1 MSYQNINQYNFNKIG
16 FRPVNEIID
25 ITLAS
30 DELNYDTETVFSSKL
45 IAEDDGNR
53 MPFSFDL
60 NLQEIATCIGC
71 GVFSN
76 DIIISKNYYNPE
88 NYNLTANTYQ
98 NKISICDVGLTSVDN
113 GLVQNLTGE
122 TIEINTGLYTGTT
135 NIYNR
140 YKYDKR
146 LKLHPITGFTTTTN
160 RIYNDNSYNFTITEE
175 TQPSV
180 GRYAKLN
187 GGFYQGFYKL
197 AGYDYEIFPERVNL
211 GWTAEFLLRYRWSG
225 NTYNGLNARYSGNT
239 GTFFYL
245 GARAENKFYH
255 YANGEV
261 TGATNYNKVTSG
273 LTNWETCGCSS
284 NTTESVCNTVYP
296 LSGSSDSDVI
306 LLEKNVL
313 YDGASNGLSLQL
325 SGNTGNPILC
335 VKSYVL
341 TGSCETTG
349 YTINQWCSTKG
360 VFNDFRNT
368 TYISKENWIQIDAVF
383 VRDRL
388 LDTCDLKDL
397 GGLGLLVNSE
407 FTATTMNKSISLIEP
422 PHTSGYTPTSIEVVN
437 FDSRWFDSAKY
448 RNGHL
453 RIYINGRIFFIVDN
467 FEEIIPRQLDTIKE
481 KQIGVPF
488 NISIGGGTQ
497 GLHDSLIFSSN
508 TENTTIQDPQ
518 LLTTNIL
525 NKTQYSGLTT
535 NILLEEIF
543 GGSFI
548 GDFSAFRMYTEPLDA
563 GKIRHN
569 FNLLKN
575 RYELVDFFNP
585 DKGPAIPATPTVTPT
600 NTPTMTITPTMT
612 PTISIS
618 ASVQVSP
625 TPTPTPSNLPFYAY
639 IFAEPQSYND
649 GINLENY
656 MLNNNTTWGGYQF
669 YGVPDATNYSNNLNT
684 YAHYSGWTS
693 NSGNYITSP
702 SSLSSIIRQ
711 SSGVG
716 VDSFDCPQNQY
727 SFGTI
732 QITESDINPNI
743 QYFYSIWIPVNGVG
757 NNINYML
764 IDAGTDACLSNY
776 INYGNPDDFI
786 SQNVTVTSGAA
797 IPTGVYKVLWLPILY
812 LPITTPLRN
821 SIYIKGEINY

>member
-1 MSYQNINQYNFNKIG
+1 MSYQNVNQYNFNKIG

-25 ITLAS
+25 ISLAS
-30 DELNYDTETVFSSKL
+30 DELNFDEETVFSSKL
-45 IAEDDGNR
+45 IAENDGNR

-60 NLQEIATCIGC
+60 NSQETSICINC
-71 GVFSN
+71 GVFSS
-76 DIIISKNYYNPE
+76 DIIVSTNYYNPYNE
-88 NYNLTANTYQ
+88 NLFTNQNLFNL
-98 NKISICDVGLTSVDN
+98 CDVGLTSVDN
-113 GLVQNLTGE
+113 GLVQGLTGE
-122 TIEINTGLYTGTT
+122 TIEINSGLYTGST

-140 YKYDKR
+140 YKYDRR

-160 RIYNDNSYNFTITEE
+160 RIYLDNSYNYNITEQTE
-175 TQPSV
+175 PSV

-187 GGFYQGFYKL
+187 GGFYQGFYRL

-211 GWTAEFLLRYRWSG
+211 GWTAEFLLRYRWTG
-225 NTYNGLNARYSGNT
+225 DTYNGLNARYTGNT

-245 GARAENKFYH
+245 GTRAENKFYH

-261 TGATNYNKVTSG
+261 TGITNYNKVTSG
-273 LTNWETCGCSS
+273 LTCLDTCGCNSINTKSS
-284 NTTESVCNTVYP
+284 CNKVYP
-296 LSGSSDSDVI
+296 LSGSSDSEVI

-397 GGLGLLVNSE
+397 GGLGLIVNSE

-437 FDSRWFDSAKY
+437 FDSRWFEGGKY

-481 KQIGVPF
+481 RQIGVPF

-497 GLHDSLIFSSN
+497 GLHDSLTFSSCTGN
-508 TENTTIQDPQ
+508 AKIQDPQ
-518 LLTTNIL
+518 LLPTKIL

-563 GKIRHN
+563 GKVRHN

-575 RYELVDFFNP
+575 RYKLVDFFNP
-585 DKGPAIPATPTVTPT
+585 DKGPAVPATPTVTPT

-639 IFAEPQSYND
+639 VFAEPQLYND

-656 MLNNNTTWGGYQF
+656 MLNNSATWGGYQF
-669 YGVPDATNYSNNLNT
+669 YGVPNTSNYSTNLNI

-693 NSGNYITSP
+693 NSGNYITNP
-702 SSLSSIIRQ
+702 TSLSAIIKQ
-711 SSGVG
+711 SSGTG
-716 VDSFDCPQNQY
+716 IDPFGCPQNQY

-732 QITESDINPNI
+732 KIAETNVNTNI
-743 QYFYSIWIPVNGVG
+743 QYFYSIWIPLGGVG
-757 NNINYML
+757 NSLTNMA
-764 IDAGTDACLSNY
+764 IDAGSNPCLSDYVN
-776 INYGNPDDFI
+776 NGKPDEI
-786 SQNVTVTSGAA
+786 ITQNVTITSGAA
-797 IPTGVYKVLWLPILY
+797 IPAGVYRVLWLPILY
-812 LPITTPLRN
+812 LPITIPLRN